1 MQAVIIFLP
10 DLFRFWLTAS
20 MNHSLERLSQPSELK
35 HYLKAAKDTT
45 IKC

>member
-10 DLFRFWLTAS
+10 DLFRLWLTAS
-20 MNHSLERLSQPSELK
+20 MNHSLERFSQPSELK
-35 HYLKAAKDTT
+35 HHLKVAKDTT